1 MAFIGS
7 ALRQIGEVFAGLFSL
22 ITYLASPFFLDF
34 KLSFYL
40 LIGCFL
46 IGTPF
51 LILSKT
57 SRKFGKQ
64 RTLAGNSYF
73 GKLSEI
79 FQSAKLI
86 LGYGKP
92 KENSTKFLLLDT
104 YVKSDLKSQFTSLI
118 AMYLFK
124 PLAII
129 ILIVAFCVNF
139 DFQSLHMQ
147 HFLGLGALPIVGT
160 ILNSVVV
167 INNFT
172 PSYQQIQN
180 IINRQR
186 SL

>member
-22 ITYLASPFFLDF
+22 ITYLAIPFFLDF
-34 KLSFYL
+34 KLSFL
-40 LIGCFL
+40 FVNWVFSEL
-46 IGTPF
+46 PF

-92 KENSTKFLLLDT
+92 KEELNKNFLLLDT

-118 AMYLFK
+118 AMYLF
-124 PLAII
+124 
-129 ILIVAFCVNF
+129 NF
-139 DFQSLHMQ
+139 GNYYFDSCIRCQL
-147 HFLGLGALPIVGT
+147 
-160 ILNSVVV
+160 
-167 INNFT
+167 
-172 PSYQQIQN
+172 
-180 IINRQR
+180 
-186 SL
+186 